1 MSEET
6 IAITVSGIDHVQNV
20 LGKEEPRSFFGDM
33 VAERPEL
40 ASKLGFWFD
49 FIHEKKGEIP
59 NIRHVTFD
67 LLQHVLDEFVL
78 SDSSNQTEK
87 GENDEQI

>member
-1 MSEET
+1 MSDNEESIGIT
-6 IAITVSGIDHVQNV
+6 IAGIDHVQNV
-20 LGKEEPRSFFGDM
+20 LGREEPLSFFGDM
-33 VAERPEL
+33 IAERPEL

-67 LLQHVLDEFVL
+67 LLQRVLDEFVV
-78 SDSSNQTEK
+78 SDSNQTAKE
-87 GENDEQI
+87 DSQ

>member
-1 MSEET
+1 VSDNEESIGIT
-6 IAITVSGIDHVQNV
+6 IAGIDHVQNV
-20 LGKEEPRSFFGDM
+20 LGREEPLSFFGDM
-33 VAERPEL
+33 IAERPEL

-67 LLQHVLDEFVL
+67 LLQRVLDEFVV
-78 SDSSNQTEK
+78 SDSSNQNTKENEK
-87 GENDEQI
+87 